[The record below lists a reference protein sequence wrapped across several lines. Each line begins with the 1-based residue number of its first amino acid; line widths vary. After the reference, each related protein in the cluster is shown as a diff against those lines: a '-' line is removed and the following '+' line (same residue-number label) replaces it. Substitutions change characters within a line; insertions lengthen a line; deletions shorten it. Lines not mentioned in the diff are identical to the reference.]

1 MHATSCPK
9 WYTRGLYNH
18 TIITRA
24 SSLRG
29 HLLPGIYCR
38 GMSVKQIY
46 LNESEGV
53 YWWSVMSVMKGAID
67 LRKRFSEVRL
77 NFSNVIDPR
86 IIKQW

>member
-1 MHATSCPK
+1 MLQAAQNGIIN
-9 WYTRGLYNH
+9 TRGLYNH

-29 HLLPGIYCR
+29 HLLPGIYCS

-46 LNESEGV
+46 SNESVGV
-53 YWWSVMSVMKGAID
+53 YWWSVMKGAID

-77 NFSNVIDPR
+77 SFSNVSHPR